1 MDINAEQKRIA
12 FQDPKGHALLK
23 GVAGSGKTSVGICR
37 IPFLLQNYCF
47 AKDDAILVATYNRTL
62 VGYMTHLYEKMD
74 CKEFAAFTSLFAATE
89 DKLEIR
95 TVDSLMYPY
104 YRQYAQEKGIECNV
118 WARNS
123 TLYEILSD
131 GISKIKKDF
140 PDVPVLKQKHTG
152 FLLDE
157 ITWIKDCLYLEE
169 EEYQTADRVG
179 KVKAQQ
185 ANQPQRLLKNSD
197 TRKAIFN
204 LMLYFDDQLRKR
216 GLATFSD
223 MRIWAL
229 ERARKETGQRYTH
242 IIVDESQDLTRAQL
256 LFLKL
261 IYNPKDYASFL
272 FIADTAQS
280 IYPQSWLG
288 SGRSFTSI
296 GFNMTGKSQSLSKN
310 FRTTTQISQAAYSL
324 IENCA
329 DIVEDD
335 NFVKPT
341 LIEKQGDYPVYRSFE
356 NEKAQSEFL
365 CREIRALIDK
375 VPARDCAVI
384 ARFKNQLNQI
394 KTALESEGIKCS
406 IFTDKESS
414 FDSDH
419 VKLVTMHSIKG
430 LEFRV
435 VFIVDLND
443 RVLPYFA
450 SKDQGKRDE
459 EEARERRLLYVG
471 MTRATQQLYLL
482 SSSKPSTFIADIDPK
497 FLRIDRHCRLKR
509 FYNVSTRDY
518 RFKDRIHNLHANE
531 EKIRQWMLSELVDTY
546 GYPLSS
552 IAVEY
557 PVKAFSQKGFV
568 DIAVLIRKEGQGTPL
583 VFIETK
589 QPGHSLDDGLH
600 QVQSYMS
607 HCRPCRYGAVTD
619 GNDFLVIE
627 RDFKPVSDIPI
638 FKASWGS
645 SSMRVYRHRNLKT
658 GLEHALSVDESD
670 PSRLEVQSHDG
681 STLVEGKD
689 VYRLPVY
696 GNVAAGQPLQINP
709 ELEDRL
715 YFPKNWHRGADHFG
729 LKVSGDSMQNAG
741 IEAGDCVVV
750 RQQPMAANLDIAV
763 VAIGGDA
770 TLKRFTRMGENVIL
784 LSENPAYD
792 PILLSEGQVSILGIA
807 VGVVKNG

>member
-37 IPFLLQNYCF
+37 IPFLLNNYCF

-62 VGYMTHLYEKMD
+62 IGYMTHLYEKMD
-74 CKEFAAFTSLFAATE
+74 CKEFAALNSLFAAPE
-89 DKLEIR
+89 DRLAIR
-95 TVDSLMYPY
+95 TVDSLMFPH
-104 YRQYAQEKGIECNV
+104 YREYVQKEGVKYDLK
-118 WARNS
+118 ARNR
-123 TLYEILSD
+123 TFYEILSE
-131 GISKIKKDF
+131 GIVKIKNDF
-140 PDVPVLKQKHTG
+140 PGVSVLDQKYTP
-152 FLLDE
+152 FLLEE

-185 ANQPQRLLKNSD
+185 ANQPQRLLKNSA
-197 TRKAIFN
+197 TRRAIFN

-229 ERARKETGQRYTH
+229 EHARNNPGQKYTH

-280 IYPQSWLG
+280 IYSQSWLG
-288 SGRSFTSI
+288 SGRNFTSI

-310 FRTTTQISQAAYSL
+310 FRTTTQISQTAYCL
-324 IENCA
+324 IENCP
-329 DIVEDD
+329 DIVEDE

-341 LIEKQGDYPVYRSFE
+341 LIDKQGEYPVYKSFE
-356 NEKAQSEFL
+356 NETALAVFL
-365 CREIRALIDK
+365 CQEIKALLDT
-375 VPARDCAVI
+375 VPAKDMAVI
-384 ARFKNQLNQI
+384 ARFKNQLEQI
-394 KTALESEGIKCS
+394 KATLEGEGVKCG
-406 IFTDKESS
+406 IFTDRESS

-435 VFIVDLND
+435 VFMAGLDDGAV
-443 RVLPYFA
+443 PYFA
-450 SKDQGKRDE
+450 SKDPEKRGE
-459 EEARERRLLYVG
+459 EEVRERRLMYVG
-471 MTRATQQLYLL
+471 MTRATEQLYLL
-482 SSSKPSTFIADIDPK
+482 SSSKPSRFLSDIDPK
-497 FLRIDRHCRLKR
+497 FLKIDRHCKLKR
-509 FYNVSTRDY
+509 FYNVSISNY
-518 RFKDRIHNLHANE
+518 RFKERIHNLHTCE
-531 EKIRQWMLSELVDTY
+531 EKIRQWMLAELVETY
-546 GYPLSS
+546 GYPLSNIS
-552 IAVEY
+552 VEY
-557 PVKAFSQKGFV
+557 PVKSFSRKGFV
-568 DIAVLIRKEGQGTPL
+568 DIAVLIREEGRATPL
-583 VFIETK
+583 VFIEAK
-589 QPGHSLDDGLH
+589 QPGHSLEDGLK

-619 GNDFLVIE
+619 GNNLIVID
-627 RDFKPVSDIPI
+627 RDFKPVNDMPVY
-638 FKASWGS
+638 KNCWGS
-645 SSMRVYRHRNLKT
+645 SSMRTYRHRNLKT
-658 GLEHALSVDESD
+658 GLEHSLSVDESD
-670 PSRLEVQSHDG
+670 PSTLEMQSQDG
-681 STLVEGKD
+681 TMLIEGEA
-689 VYRLPVY
+689 VVRLPVY
-696 GNVAAGQPLQINP
+696 GKIAAGQPLHMHP
-709 ELEDRL
+709 ELDDSF
-715 YFPKNWHRGADHFG
+715 YFPKAWHQGADHFV

-741 IEAGDCVVV
+741 IEADDYVVV
-750 RQQPMAANLDIAV
+750 RQQPTAENLDIAV
-763 VAIGGDA
+763 VAIDDDA

-792 PILLSEGQVSILGIA
+792 PIMLSEGQVKILGIA